1 MKDLG
6 LGGKNE
12 KMKKS
17 RSKKIQ
23 VQSVQKRK
31 SENIKF
37 KKNRKK
43 KMRYIMTK
51 EKTICREE
59 EKLLIKKRRGE
70 RGMRERRYIKWRRRR
85 QRER

>member
-51 EKTICREE
+51 EKTICRKE
-59 EKLLIKKRRGE
+59 EKC
-70 RGMRERRYIKWRRRR
+70 Y
-85 QRER
+85 